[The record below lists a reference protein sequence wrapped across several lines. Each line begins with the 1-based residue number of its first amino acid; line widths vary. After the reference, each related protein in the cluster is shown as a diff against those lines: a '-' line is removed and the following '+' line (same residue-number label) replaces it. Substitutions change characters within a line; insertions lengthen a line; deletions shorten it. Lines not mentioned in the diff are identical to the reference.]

1 MLLVSVLNLF
11 SLPTMSFYKYK
22 RITFPYKSLR
32 FSSNT
37 FHLKSENEQNY
48 TSRHYNSP
56 SISQK
61 SECKIILNHFIT
73 QAFISP
79 KPE

>member
-37 FHLKSENEQNY
+37 FHFKSENEQNY

-56 SISQK
+56 PISH
-61 SECKIILNHFIT
+61 KIQYEIMLIYFI
-73 QAFISP
+73 I
-79 KPE
+79 